1 MEKTYADVIVDITSE
16 KLDRTF
22 QYRIPEELESS
33 VRIGIPVLVPFG
45 RGNRMT
51 NAYVV
56 GITQEAQFQEDR
68 MKEIAAVPGRPVGVE
83 TRLIALASWMKETY
97 GATMIQALKTVLPMK
112 QEVRTKQKRTI
123 CLLQKRE
130 EAQEFL
136 RECEKKHRTARA
148 RVMKALLEQGELDYA
163 QALRELN
170 VTSAV
175 LGPLLELGI
184 ISVDS
189 ETLYRSPNL
198 PEFDEEPEP
207 VLSEEQKHAAR
218 QICEEMNS
226 DSPRPCLVYGI
237 TGSGKTRLYME
248 IIDRVLRGGRQVIVL
263 IPEIALTYQIAARFR
278 RRFRGKAAVIHS
290 RMSQGERW
298 DAFEQ
303 ARNGQVQVMVGPRSA
318 LFTPFPQ
325 LGLIIIDE
333 EHETSYKSE
342 GTPRYHA
349 RETAVMRATLE
360 DAAVVMGSAT
370 PSLEAYYRCQSGEY
384 RLLTLTQR
392 FGSGMLPSVYT
403 VDMRE
408 ELSEGNTSIIS
419 RSLRDAIQK
428 RLDNREQTILF
439 LNRRG
444 YAGFLSCRSCGH
456 VVKCPH
462 CDVSLSLHRGGKMVC
477 HYCGYTEKE
486 NSACPCCGSRYIGAF
501 RAGTQQ
507 IEDMVRRMFP
517 QAKVLRMDMD
527 TTRKKDSHSEILSS
541 FAGGEADILIGTQ
554 MIVKGH
560 DFPRVTL
567 VGVLA
572 ADLSLNADDYR
583 CAERTFQLLVQA
595 VGRAGR
601 GKSPGE
607 AFIQTYQPEHYSIRA
622 AVQQDY
628 PAFYQEEIAYRMLMD
643 YPPACAMMAV
653 TGSGEDEE
661 QLAVA
666 MQYIRKYIENVNRDN
681 RLSIIGPA
689 DATVSKI
696 QDRYRKVLYLKHP
709 LEAYLAAVRT
719 RTERYMEVNAGFRK
733 LYIQFD
739 LNS

>member
-1 MEKTYADVIVDITSE
+1 MKKTYADVIVDITSE

-22 QYRIPEELESS
+22 QYRIPEKLISS
-33 VRIGIPVLVPFG
+33 VQIGIPVSVPFG

-56 GITQEAQFQEDR
+56 GITEEAQFQED
-68 MKEIAAVPGRPVGVE
+68 KIKDIAAVPRHPVGVE
-83 TRLIALASWMKETY
+83 TRLIALAFWMKETY
-97 GATMIQALKTVLPMK
+97 GGTMIQALKTVLPMK
-112 QEVRTKQKRTI
+112 QEVKTRKKQTI
-123 CLLQKRE
+123 RLLYRRE

-136 RECEKKHRTARA
+136 QECENKHRTARA
-148 RVMKALLEQGELDYA
+148 RVIKTLLEQGEMDYA
-163 QALRELN
+163 LARKELN
-170 VTSAV
+170 ITAAV
-175 LGPLLELGI
+175 LRPLLELGI
-184 ISVDS
+184 IGLDS
-189 ETLYRSPNL
+189 ETVYRSPKL
-198 PEFDEEPEP
+198 PFFGEEQEP
-207 VLSEEQKHAAR
+207 ALSEEQRCAAE
-218 QICEEMNS
+218 QICEEMNKAKRK
-226 DSPRPCLVYGI
+226 PGLVYGI

-248 IIDRVLRGGRQVIVL
+248 LIDSVLQKGKQVIVL

-278 RRFRGKAAVIHS
+278 QRFQEKAAIIHS
-290 RMSQGERW
+290 RMSPGERW

-303 ARNGQVQVMVGPRSA
+303 AKNGQVQVMVGPRSA
-318 LFTPFPQ
+318 LFTPFPK

-349 RETAVMRATLE
+349 RETAVMRAEME
-360 DAAVVMGSAT
+360 DASVVMGSAT
-370 PSLEAYYRCQSGEY
+370 PSLEAYYRCQTGDY

-392 FGSGMLPSVYT
+392 FGNGVLPNVYT

-408 ELSEGNTSIIS
+408 ELSVGNTSIIS
-419 RSLRDAIQK
+419 RALREAISLRLK
-428 RLDNREQTILF
+428 RKEQTILF

-444 YAGFLSCRSCGH
+444 YAGFLSCRSCGY
-456 VVKCPH
+456 VAKCPH

-477 HYCGYTEKE
+477 HYCGYTAKE
-486 NSACPCCGSRYIGAF
+486 ITACPSCGSRFIGAF

-517 QAKVLRMDMD
+517 DAKVLRMDMD
-527 TTRKKDSHSEILSS
+527 TTRKKDGYAGILSA

-560 DFPRVTL
+560 DFPGVTL

-601 GKSPGE
+601 GTSPGE
-607 AFIQTYQPEHYSIRA
+607 AFVQTYQPEHYSIRA

-653 TGSGEDEE
+653 IGSGEDEE
-661 QLAVA
+661 QLAMA
-666 MQYIRKYIENVNRDN
+666 MQYIRRYIEGVNKDE
-681 RLSIIGPA
+681 RLAIIGPA
-689 DATVSKI
+689 DASVSRI
-696 QDRYRKVLYLKHP
+696 QDKYRKVLYLKHP
-709 LEAYLAAVRT
+709 QERYLTAVRA
-719 RTERYMEVNAGFRK
+719 RTERYMDVNPGFRN

-739 LNS
+739 LHS